1 MSQTHQDLYL
11 EPAKPLA
18 EHELPRLSIII
29 LNWNGRHHL
38 DGCFESLGAADY
50 PREKLDVICVDNGS
64 DDGSQAHLKA
74 KHAWVRLIQNPRNLG
89 FAGGCNVGVAN
100 ADQPDILVFLNND
113 LRIEPDFF
121 RNLVAPIVRG
131 QVQAAGGLM
140 YAWDGKT
147 VDSAGGGMN
156 FHGFGIQYGLRKPF
170 GPEFE
175 RPRWTLFACGG
186 AMAMDAKVY
195 ADLGGFDNRFF
206 AYYEDVDLGWRS
218 WVQGYKTCYV
228 PSARCYH
235 HLSSTSRRVPPERL
249 RLLQVRNPMLAC
261 LKNYDE
267 ANFARVF
274 PTMLALATRRS
285 FLASGLGAVEG
296 DYRIE
301 NMLSLPKAGRWQELR
316 AKLRKA
322 RARRQPIDRIGAA
335 DQFAINDVIGDW
347 NHWMGVR
354 SELQARRKRSDS
366 EILGL
371 FLRPMWCIEGDQAYQ
386 NLHHGLADLFG
397 LRELFAQYPTLGED
411 PA

>member
-218 WVQGYKTCYV
+218 WVQGYQTCYV
-228 PSARCYH
+228 PSALLPPPVEH
-235 HLSSTSRRVPPERL
+235 SRRVPPERL

-267 ANFARVF
+267 ANSRGSSRRCWPGHAPLVPGEWTWRRRWRLPHREHAGSAQGRSLAGTARQAAQGPRPP
-274 PTMLALATRRS
+274 PTDRPHRRRRPVRDQRRDRR
-285 FLASGLGAVEG
+285 LEPL
-296 DYRIE
+296 D
-301 NMLSLPKAGRWQELR
+301 GRALR
-316 AKLRKA
+316 AAGPPQTLR
-322 RARRQPIDRIGAA
+322 
-335 DQFAINDVIGDW
+335 
-347 NHWMGVR
+347 
-354 SELQARRKRSDS
+354 
-366 EILGL
+366 
-371 FLRPMWCIEGDQAYQ
+371 
-386 NLHHGLADLFG
+386 
-397 LRELFAQYPTLGED
+397 
-411 PA
+411 